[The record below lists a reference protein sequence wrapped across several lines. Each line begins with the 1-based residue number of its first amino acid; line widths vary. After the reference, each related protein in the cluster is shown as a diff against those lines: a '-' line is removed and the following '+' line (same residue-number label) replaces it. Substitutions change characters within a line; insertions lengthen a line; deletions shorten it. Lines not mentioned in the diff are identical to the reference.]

1 MSTLVGE
8 RDLERLLAEAAA
20 SFPVPAGGPAGV
32 LGAAA
37 EGPGGEQVTTL
48 DRHRDRHRAR
58 RPLLAVAAA
67 LVVLVGIGLGAA
79 QLGGG
84 TGSTGSSGSA
94 TSGLTSPQLAVG
106 AVAAASA
113 AGKAQG
119 LRDLAGAPVA
129 AGGVAALPAPAGAT
143 VGAAGTATK
152 GFTDS
157 TTGTATGTTRAGGAA
172 GGAAARV
179 VQTGTVALTVA
190 PGAVPATV
198 ARLEGAA
205 TGLGGF
211 LAGSTSTET
220 GAAPGGTVTLR
231 VPSDRFPALLTTVRG
246 LGTVA
251 TQTTVGRDVTADYAD
266 LGSRLTALKATRST
280 YLSILTTA
288 RTVQETLSVQQ
299 RLDDVQQQI
308 EQLQGQQKVLADQSD
323 LATLT
328 VTVAQRQAAAVL
340 PPAPPRERGPWSQA
354 LHDAGHTLVA
364 TAQGLVA
371 ASGGLLLALVA
382 LGLCVLGARSWQRSR
397 RRRQLSEPLA

>member
-37 EGPGGEQVTTL
+37 EGPGGEQLATL
-48 DRHRDRHRAR
+48 DRHRAR
-58 RPLLAVAAA
+58 RPLLAAAAA

-79 QLGGG
+79 QLGGD
-84 TGSTGSSGSA
+84 TGGSSGSA
-94 TSGLTSPQLAVG
+94 TSGLTSPQLAVS
-106 AVAAASA
+106 AVAGASA
-113 AGKAQG
+113 AGQAQA

-129 AGGVAALPAPAGAT
+129 AGGVAATPAPAGAT
-143 VGAAGTATK
+143 SGAAGTSTK
-152 GFTDS
+152 GF
-157 TTGTATGTTRAGGAA
+157 TGTTRAGGAA
-172 GGAAARV
+172 GGAAPRV

-220 GAAPGGTVTLR
+220 GATPGGTVTLR

-246 LGTVA
+246 LGTVT
-251 TQTTVGRDVTADYAD
+251 TQTTAGRDVTADYAD

-299 RLDDVQQQI
+299 RIDDVQQQI

-328 VTVAQRQAAAVL
+328 VTVAQRQAAAVP
-340 PPAPPRERGPWSQA
+340 PPAAPRERGPWSQA

-371 ASGGLLLALVA
+371 ASGGLLLALVV
-382 LGLCVLGARSWQRSR
+382 LGLCVLGTRSWRRSR
-397 RRRQLSEPLA
+397 RRRELSAPLA

>member
-8 RDLERLLAEAAA
+8 QDLERLLAEVAA

-37 EGPGGEQVTTL
+37 ERPGGEQVTTL
-48 DRHRDRHRAR
+48 DRHRDRHGAW
-58 RPLLAVAAA
+58 RPFLAAAAA

-84 TGSTGSSGSA
+84 TGGSSGSA
-94 TSGLTSPQLAVG
+94 TGGLTSPQLAVS

-113 AGKAQG
+113 AGQDQG
-119 LRDLAGAPVA
+119 LRDLAGAPAA
-129 AGGVAALPAPAGAT
+129 AGAAAATPAPAGAT
-143 VGAAGTATK
+143 SGVAGTSTK
-152 GFTDS
+152 GFTDA
-157 TTGTATGTTRAGGAA
+157 TTGTTTGTTRAGGAA

-220 GAAPGGTVTLR
+220 GATPGGTVTLR

-251 TQTTVGRDVTADYAD
+251 TQTTAGRDVTADYAD

>member
-1 MSTLVGE
+1 V
-8 RDLERLLAEAAA
+8 AA
-20 SFPVPAGGPAGV
+20 
-32 LGAAA
+32 GAAA
-37 EGPGGEQVTTL
+37 
-48 DRHRDRHRAR
+48 
-58 RPLLAVAAA
+58 AA
-67 LVVLVGIGLGAA
+67 
-79 QLGGG
+79 
-84 TGSTGSSGSA
+84 
-94 TSGLTSPQLAVG
+94 
-106 AVAAASA
+106 
-113 AGKAQG
+113 
-119 LRDLAGAPVA
+119 
-129 AGGVAALPAPAGAT
+129 PAPAGAT
-143 VGAAGTATK
+143 LGAAGTSTK
-152 GFTDS
+152 GFTDA
-157 TTGTATGTTRAGGAA
+157 ATRTTRAAGAG

-220 GAAPGGTVTLR
+220 GATPGGTVTLR
-231 VPSDRFPALLTTVRG
+231 VPSDRFPELLTTVRG

-251 TQTTVGRDVTADYAD
+251 TQTTAGRDVTAEYAD

-382 LGLCVLGARSWQRSR
+382 LGLGVLGARSWRRSR